1 MTKTERD
8 KSKHGAVG
16 TDHPAASLT
25 LVLRREANGPELLR
39 ERVED
44 ADLVDVRG
52 EMWLENCLRKGRP
65 DVALDCLEFT
75 VVPLRD
81 NERLP
86 RCKGFAIDMGAPD
99 GRVVRREFGIHA
111 LTLVADRGAKRLVA
125 SGVLQNLEN
134 YVYELFV
141 EDSVAAATSPGR
153 EDADSFR
160 ISAPS
165 ARLPFLRVP
174 ISFLRK
180 NARLVGGQD
189 TGVYPVF
196 YTAPAFA
203 RAERFSRKGAKQS
216 PPVET
221 GACLIGILCSC
232 PESGEFFSVIVD
244 ALEVLDSRGTKFS
257 LEYSSQSW
265 ARLDAIIQAMQSAH
279 PGRALVRIGQAHG
292 HNWLANEGKMCAECA
307 SLPVC
312 GATNVFASLDDR
324 LWTASVHS
332 AEPYALCHI
341 FGTSARND
349 AVHSLYGLRGGRLQE
364 RSFFVVPGFDPTP
377 WEQLVSPNSPS

>member
-1 MTKTERD
+1 MTRTSIE
-8 KSKHGAVG
+8 KSNSGAIGSVRPG
-16 TDHPAASLT
+16 PSLT
-25 LVLRREANGPELLR
+25 LVLRREANGPELIR
-39 ERVED
+39 QRIED
-44 ADLVDVRG
+44 ADLVDVRS

-65 DVALDCLEFT
+65 DVALDRLEFS
-75 VVPLRD
+75 VVPLRE
-81 NERLP
+81 NEQLA
-86 RCKGFAIDMGAPD
+86 RCKGFALEMSGLE

-111 LTLVADRGAKRLVA
+111 LSLAADRGAKRLVA
-125 SGVLQNLEN
+125 TGVLQNLEN

-141 EDSVAAATSPGR
+141 EEFVDASPPGG
-153 EDADSFR
+153 EGADSFQ

-174 ISFLRK
+174 LSVLRK
-180 NARLVGGQD
+180 NARLLGEED

-203 RAERFSRKGAKQS
+203 RAERFSRKGAKEM

-232 PESGEFFSVIVD
+232 PDSGEFFSVIVD

-265 ARLDAIIQAMQSAH
+265 ARLDAIIHAMQSAH
-279 PGRALVRIGQAHG
+279 PERALVRLGQAHG
-292 HNWLANEGKMCAECA
+292 HNWLANEGKMCAQCPT
-307 SLPVC
+307 LPVC

-349 AVHSLYGLRGGRLQE
+349 QLNSLYGLRGGRLQE

-377 WEQLVSPNSPS
+377 WERSVSSNPHP